1 MHVHFSRVWPNKLYM
16 SLSALIL
23 LWCGEWHKLW
33 CGNGM
38 SFDVVI
44 APPKPSCLWIA
55 FGQNTACICTYVNTQ
70 IPTMIACKY
79 ACMLACLHAYHP
91 IIIRRSSAMHT
102 VRSEFD
108 HIDKTVAQL
117 FGTQT
122 CTCPCTFKDCKLHAR
137 YKFSMEVNEGLLCA
151 GGSRIMNKNQ
161 RG

>member
-1 MHVHFSRVWPNKLYM
+1 
-16 SLSALIL
+16 
-23 LWCGEWHKLW
+23 
-33 CGNGM
+33 
-38 SFDVVI
+38 
-44 APPKPSCLWIA
+44 
-55 FGQNTACICTYVNTQ
+55 
-70 IPTMIACKY
+70 
-79 ACMLACLHAYHP
+79 
-91 IIIRRSSAMHT
+91 MHT

-117 FGTQT
+117 FDTQT